1 MTLNATELAAVA
13 DDLSARLHGAVVQRV
28 REQDEHSERLAL
40 RLRQPGDNLQLLV
53 DIAADTCRAHLVDD
67 LPPAPGEPSA
77 FVMLLRK
84 HLGGAAVDEVATL
97 DGDRVLCI
105 ALRRGDEARTLVA
118 ELTGRHANVFLLD
131 HDGVVLGSMRPNRSR
146 RRDLRPGRPW
156 SPPAPLDGPRPPLR
170 DGWPDH
176 DLHRWLADRYGDRAD
191 TRDDAAARDAA
202 AGRIRRQRQKMQRR
216 VAAIERDLA
225 RADDADA
232 MQRRG
237 ELLQGAFGRVQRGAT
252 SVDVQDWYADGAPT
266 VTIELDPALSLQEN
280 IERLF
285 HHARRFRRGRTTA
298 EQRLLDAMEAVEAL
312 DAALAAVADA
322 DADDPGEIVA
332 ALERQ
337 RVLPPPRRTTSSR
350 RGDAAPRLPYHPFRS
365 SDGHD
370 IFVGRGGADNDRLTF
385 GTARGRDIWLHAR
398 DWPGAHVILVM
409 PSGGDPP
416 PRALHEA
423 AVLAAH
429 FSRGAADGVVA
440 VHWTRR
446 SDVRKPKGMPPG
458 RVTLSGARGLDVR
471 LDPDEV
477 QRVLALAVPS

>member
-13 DDLSARLHGAVVQRV
+13 ADLSARLRGAVVQRV
-28 REQDEHSERLAL
+28 REQEQHSERLAL
-40 RLRQPGDNLQLLV
+40 RLRQPGENLQLLI

-67 LPPAPGEPSA
+67 MPPAPGEPSA

-84 HLGGAAVDEVATL
+84 HLGGAAIDGVATL

-105 ALRRGDEARTLVA
+105 ALRRGDEAHTLVA
-118 ELTGRHANVFLLD
+118 ELTGRHANVFLIN

-170 DGWPDH
+170 DGWPEH
-176 DLHRWLADRYGDRAD
+176 DFHTWLAERYGDRAD
-191 TRDDAAARDAA
+191 DRDETAARDAA
-202 AGRIRRQRQKMQRR
+202 ARRIRRQRQRMQRR
-216 VAAIERDLA
+216 VEAIERDLA
-225 RADDADA
+225 RADDAEA

-237 ELLQGAFGRVQRGAT
+237 ELLQGAFGRVERGAT
-252 SVDVQDWYADGAPT
+252 TVEVQDWYAEGAPM
-266 VTIELDPALSLQEN
+266 VTIELDPALSLHEN

-285 HHARRFRRGRTTA
+285 HHARRFRRGRATA
-298 EQRLLDAMEAVEAL
+298 EQRLLEAMETVETLDDAL
-312 DAALAAVADA
+312 SRLDDGADPDELVA
-322 DADDPGEIVA
+322 G
-332 ALERQ
+332 LERQ
-337 RVLPPPRRTTSSR
+337 RVLPPPKRAATK
-350 RGDAAPRLPYHPFRS
+350 RGRDEAPRLPYHPFRS

-370 IFVGRGGADNDRLTF
+370 ILVGRGGADNDRLTF
-385 GTARGRDIWLHAR
+385 GTARGRDVWLHAR

-429 FSRGAADGVVA
+429 FSRGAADGVVS

-458 RVTLSGARGLDVR
+458 RVTLSGARGIDVR